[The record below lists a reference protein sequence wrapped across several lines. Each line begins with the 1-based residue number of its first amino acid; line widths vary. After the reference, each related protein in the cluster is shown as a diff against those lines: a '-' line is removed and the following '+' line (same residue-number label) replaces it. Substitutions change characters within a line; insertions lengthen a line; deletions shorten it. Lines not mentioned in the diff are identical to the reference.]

1 MSTDLKITELQE
13 VLQNDISENDVLAIV
28 DLSASQTSKV
38 KVKSLAQA
46 GFALA
51 DAGSIPASLLAGIPS
66 SSVTAASIDGKAIT
80 RNQIA
85 DGTIQGGTGGQI
97 DANTITSNEIV
108 SNSLTGVLAPGSV
121 SSTELDAL
129 SVGTTELQ
137 LLAVGNDQVA
147 NTSLTYAKLNLADGD
162 IPGSK
167 INTLDG
173 SKIVSASIGDAK
185 ISDVDGSKIV
195 DGSISYAKLDS
206 NDIARGLSID
216 STAGTL
222 GIDNDLTTSGSGNGF
237 QWNRYGLITGT
248 QSIASTELPVADAS
262 NLGAIKI
269 GTGLAIASGVVSI
282 DSGGIAA
289 ANLGV
294 DSVTTTAIDD
304 LAVTDAKI
312 NDVSGSKISVGSIT
326 IDKLDSSDV
335 ARGLS
340 VDATAGTIGI
350 NNSPVGGASQMAG
363 LTYDSQGL
371 ITGKL
376 NLIPSADLPTA
387 DANNLGAVKIG
398 TGIAIANGVISI
410 DSSTIQAGNLAPN
423 AVETLNITDLNV
435 TDAKIA
441 GVSGSKI
448 TAGTITYD
456 KLDSADVG
464 RGLSIDNTA
473 GNIGL
478 SNSITAG
485 FAGAVSFNEFG
496 LITGTRTIPGSDIE
510 PATTSALGAV
520 KIGSGLSV
528 DSSGEASVSGVTAA
542 MIDSNAVGR
551 GLNISGGTI
560 GIASSLSGSGSF
572 AGINFNSSG
581 IITSVDSVIP
591 NSDLPK
597 AGTSS
602 TAVGGVYVPSG
613 SGLALDTFTGE
624 LSVDAS
630 GLPEASI
637 GDLAVSTGKLA
648 DGAVTNLKIT
658 DVSGSKL
665 TAGSV
670 TYDKLDANDIARG
683 LSIDST
689 AGTLGIANSIVSGQ
703 KAGISFDQFGSITSV
718 AALIPS
724 TDLPAATTT
733 TLGAISVSD
742 GLAVTTAGALSV
754 SGITNTMLGT
764 DSVRTLQV
772 EDLAITDAK
781 IAAVSG
787 AKITA
792 GTLSPNAL
800 SSANVTGGLTVQNN
814 DLKISNAIIAGS
826 FAGISFNTQGLITN
840 VSALIPSTDLPISSS
855 TALGAIK
862 VGPDFSVDSSTGV
875 LSVAVDGIENVNLSD
890 DCVTSAELAPGAVDD
905 TALGSGLSG
914 AKISTNSLPADAI
927 VATDLDRSI
936 NLSNGRLGINNVQ
949 TPATVSGLQFNSE
962 GLIVG
967 TSSILASELPI
978 STASNVGAVSIGS
991 NSGLSVSNAGALTL
1005 SNSYTGTSSINGLVI
1020 NSFGQITS
1028 TSQITGSDINVASTS
1043 NLGVI
1048 KVASGGPFSIDVAG
1062 ELSLAN
1068 SGVSIGT
1075 YTSVTV
1081 DNLGRVTAG
1090 SQMTEAQLPDHSA
1103 AKITSGTLS
1112 VDRIQNSSIAGEKL
1126 SDASVT
1132 LFGGASTT
1140 SNVVTFPATGNFKG
1154 QYFWDELNSDLY
1166 IYTGASWVP
1175 VTISSGEIIFYGLI
1189 DANLSVVTSVSSA
1202 GAAAGLTVGSNL
1214 PNASQANERGY
1225 VVVDTVG
1232 TSPAPPLP
1240 ATTLNPPDYVIS
1252 DGTNWEHLD
1261 VSGAIAATTASNV
1274 GVSVVAPDITGSV
1287 QTTLENL
1294 QNNKL
1299 SKSGGDI
1306 SGTVRFDSTAVLQ
1319 FEGSSED
1326 AFETTLGVVNPTVSD
1341 KTILL
1346 PDESGTLITTA
1357 STSVVTSSM
1366 LSNDIVNSNIA
1377 SNAALSFTKLE
1388 ALNSGNILVGNS
1400 SNEAASVAMT
1410 GDVGINNAGL
1420 TTIQAGSI
1428 VDSMIDSSAAISGS
1442 KIQGGSTSNAGVLQ
1456 LVDSTSSTSTSLAA
1470 TANSVK
1476 SAFDLATQADN
1487 LASAAAAKSGDTF
1500 SGNVI
1505 IDNAKEIRF
1514 TELSPGSN
1522 YISFKA
1528 PDAINSDI
1536 SLVWPNTSPQPG
1548 EILKANASNANQLEW
1563 SSDSSTDNTKLPLT
1577 GGQLTGNLS
1586 LQGQSDLRFADSD
1599 SSHYVGLQAPGTVG
1613 TSYTLTLPSAD
1624 ASVSGWVLAS
1634 DGSGTLSW
1642 VDPGS
1647 TSSPTFT
1654 GDISLTNDG
1663 ALVGHSNL
1671 NALYTGNIKNLIVT
1685 VATKTSAHRY
1695 YSLGSNSG
1703 FLIDSKESPFITL
1716 TPGRTYRFDQ
1726 SDSSNSGHPLRFY
1739 LEANKTN
1746 SYSANVLT
1754 SGTPGS
1760 TGAYTQIE
1768 ITDSTPQILF
1778 YQCSAHSLMGNS
1790 VQTNTNQSD
1799 LSTLNASKLSSGL
1812 IPDARFPSTLPT
1824 VSGVNLTNLNA
1835 DNISSGTI
1843 DAARVPTLNQDTTG
1857 SAGSFTAGSASNLD
1871 SGTVPIARLGSSGS
1885 PSGST
1890 FLAGDNSWQT
1900 ITGTTINNNADN
1912 RLITGS
1918 STQDTLEAEA
1928 NLTFDGLTLATPRIT
1943 LSDSL
1948 KTSARVK
1955 IHTGATAQYET
1966 IDFDTTGETSFKYQS
1981 ATRLQLISSGV
1992 RFYGTTFDINGAVD
2006 ISGQCVAGT
2015 FSGNGA
2021 SITHLDLADATNT
2034 GQIPVARLGTS
2045 GSASNSTF
2053 LRGDNTWATPSAS
2066 DSTKMPLTGGTFT
2079 GDVIFE
2085 GATTG
2090 RDITFDRSDDSL
2102 LISQQVKIKIGNQDS
2117 SSGNRAAIYEDQS
2130 NWAVYKN
2137 AGNTGIKFNW
2147 SNLDLQV
2154 GNTDIVSVDSSGAHI
2169 TGNITATGTVTAD
2182 SVASSAN
2189 GMRRITTATTAPSTT
2204 TGFADGDLYIQYNP

>member
-1 MSTDLKITELQE
+1 MPDLKISQLPDLAEQ
-13 VLQNDISENDVLAIV
+13 DIAGVDEIPLNDV
-28 DLSASQTSKV
+28 SASQTSKV
-38 KVKSLAQA
+38 AVKDLIER

-51 DAGSIPASLLAGIPS
+51 DAGSLPSSLLASIPN

-85 DGTIQGGTGGQI
+85 DNTIQAGQI

-108 SNSLTGVLAPGSV
+108 SNSLTNVLAPGSV

-147 NTSLTYAKLNLADGD
+147 NTSLTYGKLNLADGD

-173 SKIVSASIGDAK
+173 SKIVDASIGNAK

-222 GIDNDLTTSGSGNGF
+222 GIANNISSGTF
-237 QWNRYGLITGT
+237 
-248 QSIASTELPVADAS
+248 A
-262 NLGAIKI
+262 
-269 GTGLAIASGVVSI
+269 
-282 DSGGIAA
+282 GISYSA
-289 ANLGV
+289 
-294 DSVTTTAIDD
+294 
-304 LAVTDAKI
+304 
-312 NDVSGSKISVGSIT
+312 
-326 IDKLDSSDV
+326 
-335 ARGLS
+335 
-340 VDATAGTIGI
+340 
-350 NNSPVGGASQMAG
+350 
-363 LTYDSQGL
+363 QGL
-371 ITGKL
+371 ITSVGTT
-376 NLIPSADLPTA
+376 IPATDLPIA

-410 DSSTIQAGNLAPN
+410 DSSTIEASNLAAD

-448 TAGTITYD
+448 TAGTVTYD

-485 FAGAVSFNEFG
+485 SAGAVSFNEFG
-496 LITGTRTIPGSDIE
+496 LITGTRTIPGSEIE
-510 PATTSALGAV
+510 PATTSTTGAIQ
-520 KIGSGLSV
+520 IGSGLSV
-528 DSSGEASVSGVTAA
+528 NSSGEASVSGVTAA
-542 MIDSNAVGR
+542 MIDTNAVGR
-551 GLNISGGTI
+551 GLDISGGTI

-572 AGINFNSSG
+572 AGVNFNSSG
-581 IITSVDSVIP
+581 LITSVDSVIP

-597 AGTSS
+597 AGTTSS
-602 TAVGGVYVPSG
+602 GLGCVYVPAG
-613 SGLALDTFTGE
+613 SGLALNTSTGE

-648 DGAVTNLKIT
+648 DGAVTDLKVT
-658 DVSGSKL
+658 AVSGSKL

-689 AGTLGIANSIVSGQ
+689 AGTLGIANSISSGSF
-703 KAGISFDQFGSITSV
+703 AGISYDTTGLITSV
-718 AALIPS
+718 AALIPAS
-724 TDLPAATTT
+724 DLPVATTT

-742 GLAVTTAGALSV
+742 GLSITTAGALSV
-754 SGITNTMLGT
+754 SGITNAMLGT

-781 IAAVSG
+781 IAGVSG

-855 TALGAIK
+855 TALGAVK
-862 VGPDFSVDSSTGV
+862 VGPDFSIDSSTGV

-890 DCVTSAELAPGAVDD
+890 DCVGTNELAPGAVDD

-936 NLSNGRLGINNVQ
+936 NLSGGKLGINNAISA
-949 TPATVSGLQFNSE
+949 ATVSGLTFNSE

-1005 SNSYTGTSSINGLVI
+1005 SNTYSGTSSINGLVI

-1043 NLGVI
+1043 SLGVI

-1062 ELSLAN
+1062 ELSLTN
-1068 SGVSIGT
+1068 SGVGAGT

-1081 DNLGRVTAG
+1081 DLLGRVTAA
-1090 SQMTEAQLPDHSA
+1090 SQMTDAQLPDHSA
-1103 AKITSGTLS
+1103 AKITSGTL
-1112 VDRIQNSSIAGEKL
+1112 DIARIANNAIGGALL
-1126 SDASVT
+1126 SDASTT
-1132 LFGGASTT
+1132 LFGGPGST
-1140 SNVVTFPATGNFKG
+1140 SNIVTFPSASFKG
-1154 QYFWDELNSDLY
+1154 QRFWDEYHGDEY
-1166 IYTGASWVP
+1166 IWTGSSWQA
-1175 VTISSGEIIFYGLI
+1175 VTITGGELIYGGTYNAASGQNVV
-1189 DANLSVVTSVSSA
+1189 ASVTTA
-1202 GAAAGLTVGSNL
+1202 GAAAGLQTGTGL
-1214 PNASQANERGY
+1214 PTPSATNIRVY
-1225 VVVDTVG
+1225 V
-1232 TSPAPPLP
+1232 
-1240 ATTLNPPDYVIS
+1240 VIS
-1252 DGTNWEHLD
+1252 DSGTGTGNAPNVALAPPDMLVSNGTNAWDLVD
-1261 VSGAIAATTASNV
+1261 VSNAIAGQTASNISFTPYQNLASTNVQAVIQEIDDIKV
-1274 GVSVVAPDITGSV
+1274 GKAGVNI
-1287 QTTLENL
+1287 
-1294 QNNKL
+1294 
-1299 SKSGGDI
+1299 I
-1306 SGTVRFDSTAVLQ
+1306 SGTLEIGTTGVLK
-1319 FEGSSED
+1319 FEGSTSND
-1326 AFETTLGVVNPTVSD
+1326 YETTLQIIDPLTADRVLS
-1341 KTILL
+1341 L
-1346 PDESGTLITTA
+1346 PDNTGTLV
-1357 STSVVTSSM
+1357 STGSSGVVTSSM
-1366 LSNDIVNSNIA
+1366 LSNDIANSNIA

-1400 SNEAASVAMT
+1400 SNEAASVPMT

-1420 TTIQAGSI
+1420 TTIQPGSI
-1428 VDSMIDSSAAISGS
+1428 VDSMIDSSAAISAS
-1442 KIQGGSTSNAGVLQ
+1442 KIQDGSTSNKGVLQ
-1456 LVDSTSSTSTSLAA
+1456 LVDSTSSVSTSLAA

-1476 SAFDLATQADN
+1476 TAYDLANTAN
-1487 LASAAAAKSGDTF
+1487 TTASAAAAKSGDTF

-1528 PDAINSDI
+1528 PDAITSDI
-1536 SLVWPNTSPQPG
+1536 SLIWPDTAPQAG

-1599 SSHYVGLQAPGTVG
+1599 SSHYVGLQAPSTVG

-1663 ALVGHSNL
+1663 ALVGHSSL

-1685 VATKTSAHRY
+1685 VATKTSDHRY
-1695 YSLGSNSG
+1695 YSSGSNSG

-1746 SYSANVLT
+1746 SYTTNVLT

-1790 VQTNTNQSD
+1790 VQTNTNIA
-1799 LSTLNASKLSSGL
+1799 STAKTLAT
-1812 IPDARFPSTLPT
+1812 ARTIGG
-1824 VSGVNLTNLNA
+1824 VSF
-1835 DNISSGTI
+1835 D
-1843 DAARVPTLNQDTTG
+1843 
-1857 SAGSFTAGSASNLD
+1857 GSASINLPGVNAPGNQNT
-1871 SGTVPIARLGSSGS
+1871 SGTA
-1885 PSGST
+1885 
-1890 FLAGDNSWQT
+1890 A
-1900 ITGTTINNNADN
+1900 
-1912 RLITGS
+1912 
-1918 STQDTLEAEA
+1918 
-1928 NLTFDGLTLATPRIT
+1928 LAT
-1943 LSDSL
+1943 
-1948 KTSARVK
+1948 
-1955 IHTGATAQYET
+1955 E
-1966 IDFDTTGETSFKYQS
+1966 F
-1981 ATRLQLISSGV
+1981 
-1992 RFYGTTFDINGAVD
+1992 
-2006 ISGQCVAGT
+2006 
-2015 FSGNGA
+2015 
-2021 SITHLDLADATNT
+2021 
-2034 GQIPVARLGTS
+2034 
-2045 GSASNSTF
+2045 
-2053 LRGDNTWATPSAS
+2053 
-2066 DSTKMPLTGGTFT
+2066 
-2079 GDVIFE
+2079 
-2085 GATTG
+2085 
-2090 RDITFDRSDDSL
+2090 
-2102 LISQQVKIKIGNQDS
+2102 
-2117 SSGNRAAIYEDQS
+2117 
-2130 NWAVYKN
+2130 
-2137 AGNTGIKFNW
+2137 
-2147 SNLDLQV
+2147 
-2154 GNTDIVSVDSSGAHI
+2154 
-2169 TGNITATGTVTAD
+2169 TVTA
-2182 SVASSAN
+2182 N
-2189 GMRRITTATTAPSTT
+2189 NSTDET
-2204 TGFADGDLYIQYNP
+2204 VYPLFADGATGSQGAETDTGLTYNPSTGLLTSTGF

>member
-1 MSTDLKITELQE
+1 MADLKISQLPSVAEQ
-13 VLQNDISENDVLAIV
+13 DIASVDEIPLNDV
-28 DLSASQTSKV
+28 SASQTSKV
-38 KVKSLAQA
+38 AVKDLIER
-46 GFALA
+46 GFVLA
-51 DAGSIPASLLAGIPS
+51 DAGSIPATLLAAIPN

-85 DGTIQGGTGGQI
+85 DNTIQAGQI
-97 DANTITSNEIV
+97 DSNTITSNEIAT
-108 SNSLTGVLAPGSV
+108 NSLTNVLAPGSV

-162 IPGSK
+162 IPGAK

-173 SKIVSASIGDAK
+173 SKIVDASIANAK

-222 GIDNDLTTSGSGNGF
+222 GIDNDLTSSGSGNGF

-282 DSGGIAA
+282 DAAGIAA
-289 ANLGV
+289 SNLATN
-294 DSVTTTAIDD
+294 SVTTSAIEA

-312 NDVSGSKISVGSIT
+312 NDVSGSKISAGSIT

-340 VDATAGTIGI
+340 VDATAGNIGI
-350 NNSPVGGASQMAG
+350 NNTVISGAGQKGGLIFNQ
-363 LTYDSQGL
+363 YGL
-371 ITGKL
+371 ITDTVST
-376 NLIPSADLPTA
+376 IPSGDLPTA

-410 DSSTIQAGNLAPN
+410 DSSTIEASNLAAD

-448 TAGTITYD
+448 TAGSITYD

-478 SNSITAG
+478 SNSVTAG
-485 FAGAVSFNEFG
+485 SAGALTFNEFG
-496 LITGTRTIPGSDIE
+496 LITGTRTIPGSEIE
-510 PATTSALGAV
+510 PATTSTTGAIQ
-520 KIGSGLSV
+520 IGSGLSV
-528 DSSGEASVSGVTAA
+528 NSSGEASVSGVTAA
-542 MIDSNAVGR
+542 MVDTNAVGR
-551 GLNISGGTI
+551 GLDISGGTI

-572 AGINFNSSG
+572 AGIGFSAQG
-581 IITSVDSVIP
+581 LITSVDSVIP
-591 NSDLPK
+591 SSDLPK
-597 AGTSS
+597 AGTTSS
-602 TAVGGVYVPSG
+602 GLGCVYVPAG
-613 SGLALDTFTGE
+613 SGLALDTSTGE
-624 LSVDAS
+624 LSVDSS

-637 GDLAVSTGKLA
+637 GDLSISTGKLA
-648 DGAVTNLKIT
+648 DGAVTDIKVT
-658 DVSGSKL
+658 AVSGSKL

-683 LSIDST
+683 LSVDST
-689 AGTLGIANSIVSGQ
+689 AGNIGLSNSVSGG
-703 KAGISFDQFGSITSV
+703 AGSFAGLSYNEFGEITSV
-718 AALIPS
+718 AALIPA
-724 TDLPAATTT
+724 TDLPAATIN
-733 TLGAISVSD
+733 TLGAVSISD
-742 GLAVTTAGALSV
+742 GLSITTAGALSV
-754 SGITNTMLGT
+754 SGITNAMLGS

-781 IAAVSG
+781 IAGVSG
-787 AKITA
+787 SKITA

-800 SSANVTGGLTVQNN
+800 SSANVTNGLTVSGGNLQIDNSVSGGAST
-814 DLKISNAIIAGS
+814 K
-826 FAGISFNTQGLITN
+826 FGITYSAQGLIQS

-855 TALGAIK
+855 TALGAVR
-862 VGPDFSVDSSTGV
+862 VGPDFSIDSSTGV

-890 DCVTSAELAPGAVDD
+890 DCVTSAELAPGAVDNA
-905 TALGSGLSG
+905 ALGSGLSG
-914 AKISTNSLPADAI
+914 AKISTNSLPAAAI

-936 NLSNGRLGINNVQ
+936 NLSNGKIGINNAQ
-949 TPATVSGLQFNSE
+949 TAATVSGLTFNSE

-978 STASNVGAVSIGS
+978 ADASNVGAVSIGS

-1005 SNSYTGTSSINGLVI
+1005 SNSYTGTSSINGLTI
-1020 NSFGQITS
+1020 NAFGQITA

-1048 KVASGGPFSIDVAG
+1048 KVASGGPFSIDIAG

-1068 SGVSIGT
+1068 SGVTAGT

-1081 DNLGRVTAG
+1081 DVLGRVTAA
-1090 SQMTEAQLPDHSA
+1090 SQMTDAQLPDHSA

-1132 LFGGASTT
+1132 LFGGASST

-1154 QYFWDELNSDLY
+1154 QYFWDELNADLY

-1175 VTISSGEIIFYGLI
+1175 VTISSGEIVFYGLI

-1252 DGTNWEHLD
+1252 DGSNWEHLD

-1287 QTTLENL
+1287 QASLENL
-1294 QNNKL
+1294 QTNKL

-1341 KTILL
+1341 KQILL
-1346 PDESGTLITTA
+1346 PDESGTLVTDSSIG
-1357 STSVVTSSM
+1357 VVTSSM
-1366 LSNDIVNSNIA
+1366 LSNDIANSNIA

-1410 GDVGINNAGL
+1410 GDVGIDNAGL

-1476 SAFDLATQADN
+1476 SAFDLANTAN
-1487 LASAAAAKSGDTF
+1487 TTASAAAAKSGDTF
-1500 SGNVI
+1500 TGNVI
-1505 IDNAKEIRF
+1505 IGDAKEIRF

-1528 PDAINSDI
+1528 PDAITSDI
-1536 SLVWPNTSPQPG
+1536 SLIWPDTSPQPG
-1548 EILKANASNANQLEW
+1548 EILKSNASNPNQLEW
-1563 SSDSSTDNTKLPLT
+1563 SSDAIDVAAANLTGTTLASNVTASSLTSVGTLGSLIVSGGINADVTGALSGNADTATKLV
-1577 GGQLTGNLS
+1577 NARS
-1586 LQGQSDLRFADSD
+1586 INSVAFD
-1599 SSHYVGLQAPGTVG
+1599 GTQDI
-1613 TSYTLTLPSAD
+1613 TITAD
-1624 ASVSGWVLAS
+1624 ASTLTGTSLNSTVTSSSLTSVGTLANLSVTNTISGSIDGNANTCSALAS
-1634 DGSGTLSW
+1634 SVNIGGIAFDGSTDINL
-1642 VDPGS
+1642 PGVN
-1647 TSSPTFT
+1647 
-1654 GDISLTNDG
+1654 TN
-1663 ALVGHSNL
+1663 
-1671 NALYTGNIKNLIVT
+1671 GNQ
-1685 VATKTSAHRY
+1685 
-1695 YSLGSNSG
+1695 
-1703 FLIDSKESPFITL
+1703 D
-1716 TPGRTYRFDQ
+1716 
-1726 SDSSNSGHPLRFY
+1726 
-1739 LEANKTN
+1739 
-1746 SYSANVLT
+1746 T
-1754 SGTPGS
+1754 SGNAASATQFTVTANNADETVYPVFVDGS
-1760 TGAYTQIE
+1760 SSYQDGEVDTGLTYN
-1768 ITDSTPQILF
+1768 P
-1778 YQCSAHSLMGNS
+1778 
-1790 VQTNTNQSD
+1790 
-1799 LSTLNASKLSSGL
+1799 SSGKL
-1812 IPDARFPSTLPT
+1812 TADKFEGDGSL
-1824 VSGVNLTNLNA
+1824 LTNL
-1835 DNISSGTI
+1835 SVS
-1843 DAARVPTLNQDTTG
+1843 
-1857 SAGSFTAGSASNLD
+1857 
-1871 SGTVPIARLGSSGS
+1871 
-1885 PSGST
+1885 
-1890 FLAGDNSWQT
+1890 
-1900 ITGTTINNNADN
+1900 GTTINNNANN

-1928 NLTFDGLTLATPRIT
+1928 NLTFDGSTVEIGGTNDQKMNLQGSTNPMINFYSGSTYKAYLQWYQDKIYLYNMADSRGIRLGTDFEWYDGSAYQDVIHQGNVGSGGA
-1943 LSDSL
+1943 LSS
-1948 KTSARVK
+1948 KNVYASEF
-1955 IHTGATAQYET
+1955 H
-1966 IDFDTTGETSFKYQS
+1966 
-1981 ATRLQLISSGV
+1981 
-1992 RFYGTTFDINGAVD
+1992 
-2006 ISGQCVAGT
+2006 
-2015 FSGNGA
+2015 GNG
-2021 SITHLDLADATNT
+2021 SNLTHLDLADATNT
-2034 GQIPVARLGTS
+2034 GQIPVARLGSS
-2045 GSASNSTF
+2045 GSASSSTF
-2053 LRGDNTWATPSAS
+2053 LRGDNVWATPTSALPS
-2066 DSTKMPLTGGTFT
+2066 GGTFT
-2079 GDVIFE
+2079 ADVTFTGTSSKDCVWDVSDSALEFAQAAQIKLGGHSFQENSNGYLVLDNHSTGNGGYFKFSNQINLNSAIVKFE
-2085 GATTG
+2085 NYA
-2090 RDITFDRSDDSL
+2090 
-2102 LISQQVKIKIGNQDS
+2102 GNQDYFRAS
-2117 SSGNRAAIYEDQS
+2117 SNDIKLYSGGTERLKVDS
-2130 NWAVYKN
+2130 
-2137 AGNTGIKFNW
+2137 TGI
-2147 SNLDLQV
+2147 V
-2154 GNTDIVSVDSSGAHI
+2154 V
-2169 TGNITATGTVTAD
+2169 TGTVAAD

-2204 TGFADGDLYIQYNP
+2204 TGFADGDLYIQYTP